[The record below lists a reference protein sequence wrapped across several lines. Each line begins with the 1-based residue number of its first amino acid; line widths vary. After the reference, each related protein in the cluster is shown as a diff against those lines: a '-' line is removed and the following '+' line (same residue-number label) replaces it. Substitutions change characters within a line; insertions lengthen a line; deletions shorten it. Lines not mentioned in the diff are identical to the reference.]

1 MPIEA
6 WPFAALNEGI
16 SPLCF
21 APVFTD
27 ERPVIPGRCY
37 KGVLERRRSME
48 SPDQE
53 QRCLPELRAYIVK
66 LLAKGWVIAER
77 SPLTLQSGCKTYRVV
92 HGMLLGDEAF

>member
-1 MPIEA
+1 
-6 WPFAALNEGI
+6 
-16 SPLCF
+16 
-21 APVFTD
+21 
-27 ERPVIPGRCY
+27 
-37 KGVLERRRSME
+37 ME

-77 SPLTLQSGCKTYRVV
+77 SPLTLQSGRKTYRVV